1 MLIKIKQDNMMN
13 SSLNPGQVVNDQDM
27 LDASNMQSDPNTI
40 PPIQTNP
47 ADGAMV
53 NNKVLTQTNTNNNA
67 YQGGTEEKA
76 TLPPSVMAAARLM
89 SQI

>member
-1 MLIKIKQDNMMN
+1 MLIKIKQGNMMN
-13 SSLNPGQVVNDQDM
+13 ASLNPGQVVNEQDM
-27 LDASNMQSDPNTI
+27 LDASNMQSDPGTI
-40 PPIQTNP
+40 PQGQTNP
-47 ADGAMV
+47 ADGAII
-53 NNKVLTQTNTNNNA
+53 NNKVLTQTNTNDNT